1 MCSDFAEHESSESIN
16 AETFSLQK
24 YQNRGARPRLLSLN
38 ILRIEAYGLM
48 KSHSDFYFMRA
59 GVRLLCSYKDTK
71 AALRPECRNSHQKF

>member
-1 MCSDFAEHESSESIN
+1 MRKLSPSRSI
-16 AETFSLQK
+16 ETEVH
-24 YQNRGARPRLLSLN
+24 APRLLSLN

-71 AALRPECRNSHQKF
+71 AALLPQCRNSILNF